1 MNVLRRHSR
10 FICSVTSAL
19 EACVMLELEAR
30 QVKVVSTFLRCTVPT
45 ISDDDT
51 TVVAAAL
58 AVAFCSLRCS
68 TVTLSD
74 TDTGMPLISQC
85 KSGAGRPEKERK
97 KGDESINVSTT
108 LAMVQVRRTKSQ
120 QNVNR
125 ICFTTNRVTQSPY
138 PAHTGREECQVGNKV
153 GLT

>member
-85 KSGAGRPEKERK
+85 RSGAGRPEKERK
-97 KGDESINVSTT
+97 KGDESIKSVHYVSYGPSPTNEV
-108 LAMVQVRRTKSQ
+108 AIKCQ
-120 QNVNR
+120 QNL
-125 ICFTTNRVTQSPY
+125 FHHQSS
-138 PAHTGREECQVGNKV
+138 HTVALPRTYREERQVSDYV
-153 GLT
+153 ALT